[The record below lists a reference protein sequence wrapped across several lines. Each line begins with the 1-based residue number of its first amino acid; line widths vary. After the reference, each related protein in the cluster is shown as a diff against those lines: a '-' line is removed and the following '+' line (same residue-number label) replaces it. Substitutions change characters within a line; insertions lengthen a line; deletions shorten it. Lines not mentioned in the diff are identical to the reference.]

1 MNEGAS
7 SFVVQSSKVQEFKA
21 RVSSVLSLEGS
32 FTLQKKI
39 LHFVQDKP
47 LNP

>member
-7 SFVVQSSKVQEFKA
+7 SFVVQSSKVQEFKVGTSEA
-21 RVSSVLSLEGS
+21 DVE
-32 FTLQKKI
+32 
-39 LHFVQDKP
+39 P